1 MANYSDPE
9 SCVTHREVCG
19 EALAGETGRPAIEPR
34 NESKSGMP
42 TELQFSE
49 GNTEHGV
56 NRKSCPDPAR
66 SETLRMSGSDLHG
79 SWEVSAVPAQL
90 AGGTGKV
97 DDRTPVIHVVEKSD
111 TPIVPGKPPN
121 KGEPAEAVEGRGV
134 AKGNA
139 GETPAGRT
147 QSRESASKGL
157 EGIREAAKRDGRM
170 KFTALLH
177 HVTPSLLVESF
188 YDLKRNAAAGVDEV
202 TWRDYENVLY
212 TRVHELHREIHTGAY
227 RAQPSRRV
235 YIEKADGKLRPL
247 GIAAVEDKIV
257 QQAVVKVLNMIYE
270 EDFLGFSYGFR
281 PGRGQHDALDALT
294 VGIKSQKVSWILDAD
309 IQAFFDSIDH
319 EWMLRFLEHRIADR
333 RLLRL
338 IRKWLKVGVIEDGRR
353 VAATVGTPQGA
364 VISPLLANI
373 TLHYV
378 LDLWAQQWRQ
388 RHAAGQV
395 IMVRYADDSVFGF
408 EHKADADQF
417 LAAMRERMSQFGLA
431 LHPDKTRLIEFGRFA
446 IKNRKRRGEGKP
458 ETFDFLGFTHC
469 CSTTRKG
476 GFKILRLTVKNRM
489 RATLKAIRA
498 KLRSMMHDPVPKVGR
513 WLGRVV
519 QGYFNYFAVPGNS
532 HRLCTFRYEVCRAW
546 RRMLQRRSQRHN
558 QSWER
563 FGRLEKRYI
572 PPFRNTHPYPDER
585 FRVKHP
591 RQEPC
596 AVVPLAG
603 ICAGGRG

>member
-1 MANYSDPE
+1 
-9 SCVTHREVCG
+9 
-19 EALAGETGRPAIEPR
+19 
-34 NESKSGMP
+34 
-42 TELQFSE
+42 
-49 GNTEHGV
+49 
-56 NRKSCPDPAR
+56 
-66 SETLRMSGSDLHG
+66 MSGSELHG
-79 SWEVSAVPAQL
+79 SWEVSAVPGATEP
-90 AGGTGKV
+90 GGTGKV
-97 DDRTPVIHVVEKSD
+97 ENHNPVIDAVEKSD
-111 TPIVPGKPPN
+111 TPIVAWKLPN
-121 KGEPAEAVEGRGV
+121 KGEPWPAPGQTSAEAVERRGV
-134 AKGNA
+134 AKGKA
-139 GETPAGRT
+139 GETPTDRT
-147 QSRESASKGL
+147 QSRTPVSQGL
-157 EGIREAAKRDGRM
+157 EGLREAAKRDRRM

-188 YDLKRNAAAGVDEV
+188 YDLKQNAAAGADGV
-202 TWRDYENVLY
+202 TWREYEKILY
-212 TRVHELHREIHTGAY
+212 TRVHELHREIHIGVY

-257 QQAVVKVLNMIYE
+257 QQAVVKVLSMIYE

-281 PGRGQHDALDALT
+281 QGRGQHDALDALY
-294 VGIKSQKVSWILDAD
+294 VGIKSQRVNWILDAD

-333 RLLRL
+333 RIVRL

-353 VAATVGTPQGA
+353 IAATVGTPQGA

-373 TLHYV
+373 CLHYV

-388 RHAAGQV
+388 RHATGQV
-395 IMVRYADDSVFGF
+395 IIVRYADDSVFGF
-408 EHKADADQF
+408 EHKEDAERF
-417 LAAMRERMSQFGLA
+417 LEAMRGRLAQFGLA
-431 LHPDKTRLIEFGRFA
+431 LHPDKTRLIEFGRRA
-446 IKNRKRRGEGKP
+446 IEKRKQRGEGKP

-476 GFKILRLTVKNRM
+476 WFKILRFTVKKRM
-489 RATLKAIRA
+489 RATLKAIRE
-498 KLRSMMHDPVPKVGR
+498 KLRSKMHDPVPVVGR

-519 QGYFNYFAVPGNS
+519 QGYFNYFAVPGNAY
-532 HRLCTFRYEVCRAW
+532 RLCSFRYEVCRAW

-563 FGRLEKRYI
+563 FGKLEKRYI
-572 PPFRNTHPYPDER
+572 PPFRNTHPYPEDR

-596 AVVPLAG
+596 AVAPLAG